1 MAETGEGL
9 WMTAKERDRLK
20 VLHEVKKR
28 HITQKQ
34 AAAELGFSV
43 RWVRKL
49 LVRLRRRGDGGL
61 RHGLRGRASNRKTP
75 EAVKRRA
82 VELYRH
88 KKQTKLWHD
97 YGPTLAAEELAE
109 QHGIKVSRET
119 LRQWLIE
126 AKLWRR
132 RRARIE
138 QAHVWRARRAR
149 YGELVQWDT
158 SEHDWLEGR
167 GERLYLIAM
176 IDDAT
181 SELTAGFVH
190 HDSTEENLKQLRSYI
205 VQHGRPVAV
214 YTDKASL
221 FQVTPHGIHHRDAPE
236 QQRTQIGRALK
247 ELNIEWIAAHSPQ
260 AKGRIERAFQTA
272 QDRLVKGLRQV
283 GAKDLESAN
292 AYLQQV
298 FLPLWHRRFR
308 REPQLAGDAHRA
320 LQPGTNLDS
329 VLSIRES
336 RTVNAD
342 YTVRWDGVT
351 YRVQREQITRGMRG
365 ARVQLERRLDG
376 SQWMHWRN
384 RMLTLERCETRPK
397 LMDARRMK
405 PGATPERSAN
415 ERARA
420 RQRLLDARRR
430 LSEAYAQLPN
440 RPIWQAMKDSSL
452 RAGELRQR

>member
-1 MAETGEGL
+1 MS
-9 WMTAKERDRLK
+9 AKERDRLK
-20 VLHEVKKR
+20 VLHEVKQR

-34 AAAELGFSV
+34 AAAELGLSV

-49 LVRLRRRGDGGL
+49 LVRLRRRGDGAL

-82 VELYRH
+82 VERYRQQ
-88 KKQTKLWHD
+88 KQAKLWHD

-109 QHGIKVSRET
+109 QHGIQVSRET

-167 GERLYLIAM
+167 GEKLYLIAM

-181 SELTAGFVH
+181 SDLTARFVR
-190 HDSTEENLKQLRSYI
+190 HDSTEENLQQLRSYI
-205 VQHGRPVAV
+205 EQHGRPISV

-221 FQVTPHGIHHRDAPE
+221 FQVTPRAIHHRDAPE
-236 QQRTQIGRALK
+236 QQRTQIGRALQ

-260 AKGRIERAFQTA
+260 AKGRIERAFQTT

-283 GAKDLESAN
+283 GAKDLETAN
-292 AYLQQV
+292 AYLEKV
-298 FLPLWHRRFR
+298 FLPLWNRRFR
-308 REPQLAGDAHRA
+308 REPQLAGDAH
-320 LQPGTNLDS
+320 LTLLPGTNLDS
-329 VLSIRES
+329 VLSIRVS
-336 RTVNAD
+336 RTVAGD
-342 YTVRWDGVT
+342 YTVRWGGAMFQ
-351 YRVQREQITRGMRG
+351 VQREHISRGLRG

-376 SQWMHWRN
+376 SRWMRWRN
-384 RMLTLERCETRPK
+384 RFVPLEPCETRPRVIVERRVK
-397 LMDARRMK
+397 LR
-405 PGATPERSAN
+405 ATPQRSAA
-415 ERARA
+415 EKARA
-420 RQRLLDARRR
+420 KLRVLDSRRR
-430 LSEAYAQLPN
+430 LSEAYARLPN
-440 RPIWQAMKDSSL
+440 RPIWQAMKDSPL
-452 RAGELRQR
+452 PPRELR

>member
-1 MAETGEGL
+1 MAESREGL
-9 WMTAKERDRLK
+9 WMSAKERDRLK
-20 VLHEVKKR
+20 VLHEVKQR

-34 AAAELGFSV
+34 AAGELGLSV

-49 LVRLRRRGDGGL
+49 LVRLRTRGDGGL

-82 VELYRH
+82 VELYRR
-88 KKQTKLWHD
+88 KKQAKLWHD

-109 QHGIKVSRET
+109 QHGIEVSRET

-132 RRARIE
+132 RRARVE

-167 GERLYLIAM
+167 GEKLYLIAM

-181 SELTAGFVH
+181 SRLTAGFVR

-205 VQHGRPVAV
+205 RQHGRPVSV

-221 FQVTPHGIHHRDAPE
+221 FRVTPRAIHHRDAPE
-236 QQRTQIGRALK
+236 QQLTQIGRALQ

-283 GAKDLESAN
+283 RAKDLESAN

-298 FLPLWHRRFR
+298 FLPLWNRRFR
-308 REPQLAGDAHRA
+308 WEPQLAGDAHRA
-320 LQPGTNLDS
+320 LLPGTNLDS

-336 RTVNAD
+336 RTVSPD
-342 YTVRWDGVT
+342 YTVRWNGAS
-351 YRVQREQITRGMRG
+351 YRVPREQIARGMRG
-365 ARVQLERRLDG
+365 ARIKLERRLDG
-376 SQWMHWRN
+376 TRWMHWREQV
-384 RMLTLERCETRPK
+384 LTLEPCSATTQVPVMKRP
-397 LMDARRMK
+397 ATSRRSTEEK
-405 PGATPERSAN
+405 
-415 ERARA
+415 ARA
-420 RQRLLDARRR
+420 KQRLLDARRQWRENYER
-430 LSEAYAQLPN
+430 LHN
-440 RPIWQAMKDSSL
+440 RPIWQAIRDARLSAQEFS
-452 RAGELRQR
+452 

>member
-1 MAETGEGL
+1 
-9 WMTAKERDRLK
+9 
-20 VLHEVKKR
+20 
-28 HITQKQ
+28 
-34 AAAELGFSV
+34 
-43 RWVRKL
+43 
-49 LVRLRRRGDGGL
+49 
-61 RHGLRGRASNRKTP
+61 
-75 EAVKRRA
+75 
-82 VELYRH
+82 
-88 KKQTKLWHD
+88 
-97 YGPTLAAEELAE
+97 
-109 QHGIKVSRET
+109 
-119 LRQWLIE
+119 
-126 AKLWRR
+126 
-132 RRARIE
+132 
-138 QAHVWRARRAR
+138 
-149 YGELVQWDT
+149 
-158 SEHDWLEGR
+158 
-167 GERLYLIAM
+167 
-176 IDDAT
+176 
-181 SELTAGFVH
+181 LTAGFVH

-320 LQPGTNLDS
+320 LPPGTNLDS

-342 YTVRWDGVT
+342 YTVRWNGVI
-351 YRVQREQITRGMRG
+351 YRVQRKQITRGMRG

-376 SQWMHWRN
+376 SHWMHWRN
-384 RMLTLERCETRPK
+384 RMLTLERCETRLE
-397 LMDARRMK
+397 LMVERRVK
-405 PGATPERSAN
+405 TRAATMRSA
-415 ERARA
+415 EEKARA

-430 LSEAYAQLPN
+430 LSETYAQLPN
-440 RPIWQAMKDSSL
+440 KPIWQAMKDSALPARGL
-452 RAGELRQR
+452 R

>member
-1 MAETGEGL
+1 MTESTEGL

-34 AAAELGFSV
+34 AAGELGLSV

-49 LVRLRRRGDGGL
+49 LVRLRTGGDGGL

-82 VELYRH
+82 VELYRQ
-88 KKQTKLWHD
+88 KKQAKLWHD

-109 QHGIKVSRET
+109 QHGIQVSRET

-167 GERLYLIAM
+167 GEKLYLIAM
-176 IDDAT
+176 IDDAS
-181 SELTAGFVH
+181 SELTAGFVR
-190 HDSTEENLKQLRSYI
+190 HDSTEENLQQLRSYI
-205 VQHGRPVAV
+205 VQHGRPVSV

-221 FQVTPHGIHHRDAPE
+221 FQVTPRAIHHRDAPE
-236 QQRTQIGRALK
+236 QQLTQIGRALK

-283 GAKDLESAN
+283 GAKDLETAN

-298 FLPLWHRRFR
+298 FLPLWNRRFR
-308 REPQLAGDAHRA
+308 REPRLAGDAHRG
-320 LQPGTNLDS
+320 LLPGTNLDS
-329 VLSIRES
+329 VLSIRVS
-336 RTVNAD
+336 RTVSPD
-342 YTVRWDGVT
+342 YTVRWDGAS
-351 YRVQREQITRGMRG
+351 YRVEREQIARGMRG

-376 SQWMHWRN
+376 SRRMHWRN
-384 RMLTLERCETRPK
+384 RILALESCE
-397 LMDARRMK
+397 ARAEAIVQRRVK
-405 PGATPERSAN
+405 PRAIPERSA
-415 ERARA
+415 EEKARA
-420 RQRLLDARRR
+420 KQRVLDNRRR
-430 LSEAYAQLPN
+430 FSEAYKRWPN
-440 RPIWQAMKDSSL
+440 RPIWQAIKGSPL
-452 RAGELRQR
+452 PAREIR

>member
-1 MAETGEGL
+1 MADCREGL
-9 WMTAKERDRLK
+9 WMSAKERDRLK
-20 VLHEVKKR
+20 VLHEVKQR

-34 AAAELGFSV
+34 AAAELGLSV

-49 LVRLRRRGDGGL
+49 LVRLRRRGDGAL

-82 VELYRH
+82 VELYRQQ
-88 KKQTKLWHD
+88 KQAKLWHD

-109 QHGIKVSRET
+109 QHGIQVSRET

-167 GERLYLIAM
+167 GEKLYLIAM

-181 SELTAGFVH
+181 SDLTARFVR
-190 HDSTEENLKQLRSYI
+190 HDSTEENLQQLRSYI
-205 VQHGRPVAV
+205 EQHGRPISV

-221 FQVTPHGIHHRDAPE
+221 FQVTPRAIHHRDAPE
-236 QQRTQIGRALK
+236 QQRTQIGRALQ

-260 AKGRIERAFQTA
+260 AKGRMERAFQTT

-283 GAKDLESAN
+283 GAKDLETAN
-292 AYLQQV
+292 AYLEKV
-298 FLPLWHRRFR
+298 FLPLWNRRFR
-308 REPQLAGDAHRA
+308 REPQLAGDAH
-320 LQPGTNLDS
+320 LTLLPGTNLDS
-329 VLSIRES
+329 VLSIRVS
-336 RTVNAD
+336 RTVAGD
-342 YTVRWDGVT
+342 YTVRWGGAMFQ
-351 YRVQREQITRGMRG
+351 VQREHISRGLRG

-376 SQWMHWRN
+376 SRWMRWRN
-384 RMLTLERCETRPK
+384 RFVPLEPCETRPRVIVERRVK
-397 LMDARRMK
+397 LR
-405 PGATPERSAN
+405 ATPQRSAA
-415 ERARA
+415 EKARA
-420 RQRLLDARRR
+420 KLRVLDSRRR
-430 LSEAYAQLPN
+430 LSEAYARLPN
-440 RPIWQAMKDSSL
+440 RPIWQAMKDSPL
-452 RAGELRQR
+452 PPRELR